1 MNNNYR
7 KEGVNRLRN
16 GGLFQGLWSVSNLS
30 RVVSVSQ
37 VFPLPS
43 DSIITQP
50 NSFVNTFFKK
60 NKKIFFKFSIDK
72 CKHLCYNVITKE
84 REVTQMKKF
93 KDYFELNKK
102 YEFDPTDL
110 TAIIFLV
117 ASVLGIFTE
126 INITP
131 LFLMGSVIGLVFC
144 LACRRLNLIILNG
157 SLLVLNLVN
166 LCKMF

>member
-1 MNNNYR
+1 
-7 KEGVNRLRN
+7 
-16 GGLFQGLWSVSNLS
+16 
-30 RVVSVSQ
+30 
-37 VFPLPS
+37 
-43 DSIITQP
+43 
-50 NSFVNTFFKK
+50 
-60 NKKIFFKFSIDK
+60 
-72 CKHLCYNVITKE
+72 
-84 REVTQMKKF
+84 MKKF

-144 LACRRLNLIILNG
+144 FACRRINLIVLNG
-157 SLLVLNLVN
+157 SLLVLNLVSF
-166 LCKMF
+166 CKMF